1 MVTDN
6 LVKTRM
12 VYGDLWDTDLF
23 ATHYFDLCNQLL
35 IVKHY
40 E

>member
-12 VYGDLWDTDLF
+12 VYGDHSATDLF
-23 ATHYFDLCNQLL
+23 ATHYFDLYN
-35 IVKHY
+35 
-40 E
+40 